1 MMGYVGTLAIVG
13 GGDSP
18 GSLIS
23 DRKCWNGFILISGDA
38 AAGAEDGS
46 GYLCGV
52 QIVGKALLN
61 FFRPYMCA
69 SGGVSSMKTLDGMKV
84 PVAFT
89 ILLIIHPR
97 RKASS
102 AWMSGSLRLSRLLYA
117 CKLLW
122 SLGLC

>member
-1 MMGYVGTLAIVG
+1 MIGYVGTLEMVG

-52 QIVGKALLN
+52 
-61 FFRPYMCA
+61 
-69 SGGVSSMKTLDGMKV
+69 
-84 PVAFT
+84 
-89 ILLIIHPR
+89 
-97 RKASS
+97 
-102 AWMSGSLRLSRLLYA
+102 
-117 CKLLW
+117 
-122 SLGLC
+122 